1 MNPTD
6 TELQLL
12 ETIYSKQGGSESL
25 SQRSLAGA
33 AGLSLG
39 MTNALLKR
47 FIERGW
53 VKLMHLSGRSLRY
66 ILTSDGMEEVL
77 RRSLSYFTR
86 AVRSASLYRDK
97 IDAFVLRLSKEGFD
111 ILVLEGPAELDF
123 LFDYSCER
131 HGLTFVKNP
140 VEARRE
146 ALLALPGAMF
156 VAAKT
161 FSGLEKDCENEAD
174 DSEAVQDLG
183 AGGMDRGVGMNHGL
197 GTGAS
202 RVHLADILFG
212 CTDTLFGQETSSG
225 KDAVSM

>member
-161 FSGLEKDCENEAD
+161 FNGLEKDCGEGDPDNAEAD
-174 DSEAVQDLG
+174 L
-183 AGGMDRGVGMNHGL
+183 AGGMDRGVGAW
-197 GTGAS
+197 AS
-202 RVHLADILFG
+202 KVHLADILFG
-212 CTDTLFGQETSSG
+212 CTDTLFSKGASSN

>member
-12 ETIYSKQGGSESL
+12 ETIYSKQGDQQSL
-25 SQRSLAGA
+25 SQRDLAGA

-39 MTNALLKR
+39 MTNALLRR

-66 ILTSDGMEEVL
+66 ILTSNGMEEVL

-97 IDAFVLRLSKEGFD
+97 IDAFVLRLSREGFD
-111 ILVLEGPAELDF
+111 TLVLEGPAELDF

-131 HGLTFVKNP
+131 HGLAFLKNP
-140 VEARRE
+140 AGAKRE
-146 ALLALPGAMF
+146 SLLRLPGAMF

-161 FSGLEKDCENEAD
+161 FNGLEKYCGDQDEAD
-174 DSEAVQDLG
+174 G
-183 AGGMDRGVGMNHGL
+183 AGLDRAAGA
-197 GTGAS
+197 GAS
-202 RVHLADILFG
+202 RLHLADILFD
-212 CTDTLFGQETSSG
+212 CDEAFFGERAAS
-225 KDAVSM
+225 K

>member
-97 IDAFVLRLSKEGFD
+97 IDAFVLKLSKEGFD

-161 FSGLEKDCENEAD
+161 FNGLEKDCGEGDPDNAEAD
-174 DSEAVQDLG
+174 L
-183 AGGMDRGVGMNHGL
+183 AGGMDRGVGA
-197 GTGAS
+197 GAS
-202 RVHLADILFG
+202 KVHLADILFG
-212 CTDTLFGQETSSG
+212 CTDTLFSKEASSS
-225 KDAVSM
+225 KNAVSM

>member
-97 IDAFVLRLSKEGFD
+97 IDAFVLRLSKGGFD

-146 ALLALPGAMF
+146 ALLALPDAMF

-161 FSGLEKDCENEAD
+161 FSGLENDCGEDELD
-174 DSEAVQDLG
+174 DSRADL
-183 AGGMDRGVGMNHGL
+183 ADGMDRGVGLNHGA
-197 GTGAS
+197 GAGAS

-212 CTDTLFGQETSSG
+212 CTDTLFSQETLSG

>member
-1 MNPTD
+1 MNPKD

-12 ETIYSKQGGSESL
+12 ETIYSKQDVSGSL

-77 RRSLSYFTR
+77 RRSLSFFTR

-97 IDAFVLRLSKEGFD
+97 IDAFVLKLSKEGFD

-131 HGLTFVKNP
+131 HNLAFVKNP

-156 VAAKT
+156 VDVGT
-161 FSGLEKDCENEAD
+161 DH
-174 DSEAVQDLG
+174 
-183 AGGMDRGVGMNHGL
+183 GVGAA
-197 GTGAS
+197 AS

-212 CTDTLFGQETSSG
+212 GTENLPGQDAMSG
-225 KDAVSM
+225 RDAVSM